1 MFGKE
6 MIENLTVHSPKISST
21 GFGGGHAYLVG
32 EADWKEKRTPVFVF
46 LKDKK
51 EEEKLESMT
60 LTETVCCRAESHDY
74 VEGHGLSLHN
84 GTINQTPNQSQ

>member
-1 MFGKE
+1 

-74 VEGHGLSLHN
+74 VEGHGLRY
-84 GTINQTPNQSQ
+84 TMEQSTKHRTNRSEQCR